1 MKAVSLNT
9 VRHFS
14 SASVHVLIHHQ
25 DNSIETTPFI
35 YTPLRQL
42 CSSSNNC
49 ILCVPSIKTKKTFGQ
64 RSFSYAGPVIWNK
77 LPFDIRTSLH
87 SQKPRS
93 SKPSK
98 PICLARTTSLKIFIL
113 FATRLAGRV
122 SLLGYIFCA
131 PPSLHSPIF
140 VTFDHCCWLLCC
152 CWLPSR
158 ALLLVVIVLF
168 YSVLLWSALNPNEM
182 GSSRNLYYYY

>member
-9 VRHFS
+9 VIRFS

-49 ILCVPSIKTKKTFGQ
+49 ILCVPSIKTKTFGQ
-64 RSFSYAGPVIWNK
+64 RSFSYAGSVIWNK

-113 FATRLAGRV
+113 FATPVAGWV
-122 SLLGYIFCA
+122 SRPGYIFNAA
-131 PPSLHSPIF
+131 PPSPPPFLSFLIIVVGCCTVVGCLH
-140 VTFDHCCWLLCC
+140 VLCC
-152 CWLPSR
+152 RRCCCPVLCS
-158 ALLLVVIVLF
+158 AIVKRF
-168 YSVLLWSALNPNEM
+168 EPKRDGAV
-182 GSSRNLYYYY
+182 